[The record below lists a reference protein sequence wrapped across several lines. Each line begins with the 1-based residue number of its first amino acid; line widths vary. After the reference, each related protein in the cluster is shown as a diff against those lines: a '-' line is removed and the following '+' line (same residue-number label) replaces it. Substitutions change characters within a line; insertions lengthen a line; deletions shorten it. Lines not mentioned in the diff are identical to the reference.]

1 MAQLLLELLSEEIP
15 ARMQIVSARSLE
27 TRLLEKLTDEGYL
40 PESVRSFVTPRRLTA
55 VVDGL
60 SAAQPDRR
68 EERRGPRVG
77 APDRALQGFLGSVG
91 LGKDQLEIREDK
103 NGAYY
108 FAQVERPGESTQAVL
123 SRVLPELIAEFNWP
137 KSMRW
142 GGSRCRWVRPLRSI
156 LCTFDG
162 EPVDFEIGDIRSGNV
177 SEGHR
182 FLAPAAFTVKRFDD
196 YAGKLKD
203 ANVML
208 SHEERQRVILQ
219 DAQTLTFAAGLEL
232 VDDKALLE
240 ENAGLVEWP
249 VVLMGNIDE
258 AFVKPVA
265 EGGLPP
271 EVLTS
276 AMRRHQKYFSVRDA
290 ATGNL
295 APRFVFVSNVAAKD
309 DSGQIVAGNERVL
322 RARLSDARFFWRQDR
337 KRKLADR
344 VEDLNGIIFH
354 ARLGSVGDKVG
365 RIEKIARSIAP
376 MVGADEASCMDAAR
390 LAKADLTTDVVGEFA
405 DLQGVM
411 GRYYA
416 QAQGQPDDVAQAIQ
430 EHYAPAGASDSCPSS
445 PVSLSVGIADRLDTL
460 VSFWLIDEKPT
471 GSKDPYALRRAALG
485 VIRMILE
492 NGLRIRLVPLFVE
505 AEKLNRAETGAA
517 VQRPFD
523 AEPVNEILLDLLSFF
538 ADRLKVY
545 LRERGTR
552 HDLIDAVFAL
562 PGQDDLVLI
571 VERVKALGSFL
582 DSEDGSNLLTA
593 YRRASNILK
602 IEEKKDRT
610 DYCGDPDAGKF
621 QQDQERALHEAI
633 AAAVPQVTTLAAKED
648 FTGAV
653 AAIAGL
659 RGAVDAFFDHVT
671 VNAEDGA
678 IRRNRLLLL
687 SRIRSALETV
697 ADFSLIE
704 GSK

>member
-15 ARMQIVSARSLE
+15 ARMQIMSARSLE
-27 TRLLEKLTDEGYL
+27 TRLLDTLNEAGYL
-40 PESVRSFVTPRRLTA
+40 PEATRSFVTPRRLTA

-60 SAAQPDRR
+60 PAAQPDRR

-77 APDRALQGFLGSVG
+77 ASDRALQGFLGSVG
-91 LGKDQLEIREDK
+91 LSKDQLDIREDK

-108 FAQVERPGESTQAVL
+108 FARIDRPGDSTPAVL
-123 SRVLPELIAEFNWP
+123 SRVLPELIAEFAWP

-142 GGSRCRWVRPLRSI
+142 GSGRVRWVRPLHSI

-162 EPVDFEIGDIRSGNV
+162 ETVDFKIGEIQSGNV
-177 SEGHR
+177 SRGHR
-182 FLAPAAFTVKRFDD
+182 FLAPAAFTVKNFDD
-196 YAGKLKD
+196 YARKLED
-203 ANVML
+203 AHVML

-219 DAQTLTFAAGLEL
+219 DAQTLAFASGLEL
-232 VDDKALLE
+232 VDDKVLLE

-249 VVLMGNIDE
+249 VVLMGHIDE
-258 AFVKPVA
+258 AFVKPAA

-276 AMRRHQKYFSVRDA
+276 AMRRHQKYFSVKDA
-290 ATGNL
+290 KTGAL
-295 APRFVFVSNVAAKD
+295 APRFVFVSNSAAKD
-309 DSGQIVAGNERVL
+309 GSGQIVAGNERVL
-322 RARLSDARFFWRQDR
+322 RARLSDARFFWRQDQ

-344 VEDLNGIIFH
+344 VRDLDGIIFH

-365 RIEKIARSIAP
+365 RIEKIAQSIAR
-376 MVGADEASCMDAAR
+376 MIGADESSSMAAAR
-390 LAKADLTTDVVGEFA
+390 LAKADLTTDIVGEFA

-416 QAQGQPDDVAQAIQ
+416 QAQGQPDDVALAIQ
-430 EHYAPAGASDSCPSS
+430 EHYAPAGAADSCPSS
-445 PVSLSVGIADRLDTL
+445 PVSLAVGIADRLDTL

-485 VIRMILE
+485 VIRIILE
-492 NGLRIRLVPLFVE
+492 NKLRIHLMPLFAE
-505 AEKLNRAETGAA
+505 AETLNRAETGRA
-517 VQRPFD
+517 VQRPVD
-523 AEPVNEILLDLLSFF
+523 AEPANDVLSDLLSFF

-552 HDLIDAVFAL
+552 HDLIDAVFSL

-571 VERVKALGSFL
+571 VERVTALGSFL
-582 DSEDGSNLLTA
+582 DSEDGANLLTA
-593 YRRASNILK
+593 YKRASKILN

-610 DYCGDPDAGKF
+610 DYCGEPDAGKF
-621 QQDQERALHEAI
+621 QQDQEWALHEAI
-633 AAAVPQVTTLAAKED
+633 TAAVPEVKTLAAKED

-671 VNAEDGA
+671 VNAEDGG

-697 ADFSLIE
+697 ADFSFIE